1 MLQLNIQN
9 ETSPLRA
16 VVLGTAISNGP
27 TPKAEDAY
35 DPKSLEHILAGTYP
49 VEEDMV
55 KEMEAFDAVFQKYG
69 VQVFRPQIVENEN
82 QIFTRDIAFVIDD
95 IMIEAGILP

>member
-1 MLQLNIQN
+1 MLQLNVKN
-9 ETSPLRA
+9 ESSRLKA

-27 TPKAEDAY
+27 TPTVEEAY

-55 KEMEAFDAVFQKYG
+55 KEMEALNQVFQKYDLS
-69 VQVFRPQIVENEN
+69 R
-82 QIFTRDIAFVIDD
+82 
-95 IMIEAGILP
+95 